1 MNNRIPFMP
10 FPLPM
15 ARVIVKPLYGIGTKF
30 SKFFPGLNVKL
41 NQADIDIQPR
51 EYLSI
56 AFFSLWFWTTLTFGL
71 FFVLFL
77 LVNLPENFI
86 YLIIFVPVSIG
97 SISFMYIVLYPD
109 LIISR
114 KTRDLDKNLMFAL
127 RHLQVQVKSGIPL
140 FDGLVS
146 VSQGNYGLISEEFKN
161 CVKKIS
167 TGESEINSLEEM
179 ILKNPSIFFRRV
191 IWQVSNAIRT
201 GADLGNTLSAIVD
214 NLSNEQKVAIRR
226 YGSQLNPLSMMYMM
240 TAVIM
245 PSLGITFLIL
255 LSTFSGM
262 AISEF
267 LFWFILCILIVFQFS
282 FVGMVKSRRPTIEL

>member
-1 MNNRIPFMP
+1 MNDRIPFVP

-15 ARVIVKPLYGIGTKF
+15 TRVIVKPLYGIGTKLT
-30 SKFFPGLNVKL
+30 KIFPSLSIKL

-56 AFFSLWFWTTLTFGL
+56 AFFSLWFWTTLTFSL

-77 LVNLPENFI
+77 LITLPENFI
-86 YLIIFVPVSIG
+86 YLMTIVPLTIG
-97 SISFMYIVLYPD
+97 FIAFMYVILYPD
-109 LIISR
+109 LIISK
-114 KTRDLDKNLMFAL
+114 KTRDLDKNLLFAL
-127 RHLQVQVKSGIPL
+127 RHLQIQVKSGIPL
-140 FDGLVS
+140 FDSLVS
-146 VSQGNYGLISEEFKN
+146 VSQGKYGLISDEFKN

-167 TGESEINSLEEM
+167 TGEPEINSLEE
-179 ILKNPSIFFRRV
+179 LVFRNPSLFFRRV
-191 IWQVSNAIRT
+191 IWQISNAIRT
-201 GADLGNTLSAIVD
+201 GADLGNTLDAIVD

-255 LSTFSGM
+255 LSTFSGIP
-262 AISEF
+262 ISEF

-282 FVGMVKSRRPTIEL
+282 FVGIVKSRRPTIEL